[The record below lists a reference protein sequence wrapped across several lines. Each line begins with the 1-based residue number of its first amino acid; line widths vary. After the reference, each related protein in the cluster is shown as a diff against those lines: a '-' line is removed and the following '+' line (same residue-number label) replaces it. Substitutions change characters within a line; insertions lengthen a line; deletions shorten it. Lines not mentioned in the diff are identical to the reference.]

1 MGWTQRQARP
11 AEPPTSP
18 IGGSCF
24 VHEPSARLP
33 RRSRTIRGA
42 GSNGTAAITWVAA
55 CRRRTRARSS
65 DGRLSDDTSHRSSGT
80 ARPVTPH
87 VGRGSA
93 RQPPV
98 LRSTS
103 RVCFRAAMS
112 ATHVLRRLS
121 AGVDPSRIADT
132 QTDIEPHFAGGK
144 FLLGELLRR
153 AGPIRWRPGSKE
165 CEVSKFSAALLL
177 QLMFVR
183 LLARL

>member
-1 MGWTQRQARP
+1 LCTSQSRYRLDCRVAPGRSAGLVPMELPYYMGRRMPEEDARQIKRWKA
-11 AEPPTSP
+11 
-18 IGGSCF
+18 I
-24 VHEPSARLP
+24 
-33 RRSRTIRGA
+33 RRHIA
-42 GSNGTAAITWVAA
+42 
-55 CRRRTRARSS
+55 
-65 DGRLSDDTSHRSSGT
+65 RSSGT

-98 LRSTS
+98 FEINVQGLLS
-103 RVCFRAAMS
+103 RG
-112 ATHVLRRLS
+112 HVRYSRPLRRLS